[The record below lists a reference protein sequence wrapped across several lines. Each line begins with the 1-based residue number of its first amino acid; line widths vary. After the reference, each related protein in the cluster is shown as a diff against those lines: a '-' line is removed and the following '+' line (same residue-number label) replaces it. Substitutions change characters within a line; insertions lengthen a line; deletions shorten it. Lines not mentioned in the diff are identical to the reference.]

1 EEFWKEKSDKDIT
14 QFKQEL
20 NELKDKKEKN
30 LSKLSELSL
39 LYKEYE
45 AVVLSDR
52 IEKEKAR
59 QREEQEEL
67 ELFAACKIQN
77 WWRTVCVQHNLGPYG
92 KKKRKGTKTK
102 KGKGK
107 KNSMADIS
115 KSLDD
120 NVVIS
125 RRTLNTFGG
134 VFCSVTLSQFSSVIF
149 LRLVMLSR
157 TLGPEFGGA
166 IGSIFFLAQVCS
178 AALYIAGLVEAVLIN
193 FGPGGILFDGV
204 LPGENHW
211 WSYLYAIVILALCTS
226 ILLIGSQM
234 FARALY
240 FILAVVVIV
249 IICVFASF
257 FLQPKLIPLP
267 RSNSLIYNLSTPNN
281 VTIFAEFTGLNGN
294 TFKENIYRKFIF
306 FRY

>member
-1 EEFWKEKSDKDIT
+1 HEEFWKEKSDKDIT

-67 ELFAACKIQN
+67 ELLAACKIQN

-107 KNSMADIS
+107 KKHACNVPSPSVDEKGSCELDSPKPSYRGCSRPPDLDIS
-115 KSLDD
+115 YLVLALKSETADD
-120 NVVIS
+120 
-125 RRTLNTFGG
+125 
-134 VFCSVTLSQFSSVIF
+134 VFCSTSH
-149 LRLVMLSR
+149 
-157 TLGPEFGGA
+157 
-166 IGSIFFLAQVCS
+166 
-178 AALYIAGLVEAVLIN
+178 
-193 FGPGGILFDGV
+193 GV
-204 LPGENHW
+204 P
-211 WSYLYAIVILALCTS
+211 
-226 ILLIGSQM
+226 
-234 FARALY
+234 
-240 FILAVVVIV
+240 
-249 IICVFASF
+249 
-257 FLQPKLIPLP
+257 
-267 RSNSLIYNLSTPNN
+267 NLEHLTQSDT
-281 VTIFAEFTGLNGN
+281 
-294 TFKENIYRKFIF
+294 
-306 FRY
+306 